1 MKHFTLLLF
10 STLLIG
16 AAHGQLLNSNF
27 SSWTDGSPDGWLGS
41 KSSIDA
47 ENVLQAD
54 NDGGQGDFAAELVNA
69 ESSHKRFTTQQLTVE
84 AGVNY
89 EINFWARG
97 TGDVRT
103 GLFDDRVDGF
113 GYVYNGYITI
123 NSADWAEY
131 TQSIIAEEDTDIA
144 EFILSVRNSAGDLNI
159 QIDRVEI
166 NSAEISTVSVFDI
179 QNTADPEGASPLVDQ
194 SVTTGGVV
202 SAMGAGGFFIQN
214 GSGPSSGIF
223 VFSQQETTMGDS
235 VIFSATVVE
244 YFNMTQLSG
253 VTAFTTINNDN
264 AINITDASTAQVNE
278 EAYEGVVV
286 KVSDATC
293 TDGNS
298 GFGQFI
304 VNDGSGPC
312 LINPTI
318 FEYNGTF
325 NETYNI
331 TGPVFYNFEEFK
343 IMPRFAADVEIA
355 SGVSEIT
362 DADEIGIFPNP
373 VREVLNVQWTDNSA
387 GTTESQLFDVT
398 GKMVRSGVLQQP
410 MGTVEVHGLT
420 PGWYTLNLRDGAKI
434 KHTRI
439 IVER

>member
-1 MKHFTLLLF
+1 MKHFTLLLL

-16 AAHGQLLNSNF
+16 AAHGQLLDSEF

-41 KSSIDA
+41 KSNIGA

-69 ESSHKRFTTQQLTVE
+69 DGAHKRFTTQQLTVE

-113 GYVYNGYITI
+113 GYVYNSYITL
-123 NSADWAEY
+123 NSNDWAEY
-131 TQSIIAEEDTDIA
+131 TQSIIAEENTDIA
-144 EFILSVRNSAGDLNI
+144 EFILSVRNSAGNLNI
-159 QIDRVEI
+159 QIDRVTI
-166 NSAEISTVSVFDI
+166 TSAEISTVSIFDI
-179 QNTADPEGASPLVDQ
+179 QNTSEPDGSSPLVDQ

-202 SAMGAGGFFIQN
+202 AAVGAGGFFLQN
-214 GSGPSSGIF
+214 GSGPWSGVF
-223 VFSQQETTMGDS
+223 VFSQQETAMGDS

-244 YFNMTQLSG
+244 YFGMTQLSG
-253 VTAFTTINNDN
+253 VTAFTTINSDN
-264 AINITDASTAQVNE
+264 AINISNVSTNQVNE

-312 LINPTI
+312 LVNPTI
-318 FEYNGTF
+318 YEYNATF
-325 NETYNI
+325 NEVYNI
-331 TGPVFYNFEEFK
+331 TGPVFYSFEEAK

-355 SGVSEIT
+355 SGVAEIT
-362 DADEIGIFPNP
+362 DTDNINIFPNP
-373 VREVLNVQWTDNSA
+373 ASEVLNVQWTDNSA
-387 GTTESQLFDVT
+387 GTTEYQLFDVS
-398 GKMVRSGVLQQP
+398 GQMVRTGVLQQP
-410 MGTVEVHGLT
+410 MGTVEVNGLT
-420 PGWYTLNLRDGAKI
+420 PGWYTLNLRDGAEI